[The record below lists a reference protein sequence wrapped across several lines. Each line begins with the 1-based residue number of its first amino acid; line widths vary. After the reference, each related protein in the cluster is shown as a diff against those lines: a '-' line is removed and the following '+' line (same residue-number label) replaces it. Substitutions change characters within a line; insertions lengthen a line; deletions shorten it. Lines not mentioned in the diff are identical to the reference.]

1 MPDAQE
7 TIAIFPGTF
16 DPITHGHLDIIRRG
30 RRLFDELIVGV
41 GINPE
46 KSQLF
51 SPEERVDMICPLV
64 ADMGNVEV
72 RGYRGLTVDFAREV
86 GANFILR
93 GVRDIV
99 DLRNELQQANTNMI
113 VGEIET
119 VFILTAHEHALT
131 SSTLI
136 KQIVELGGDDPKRL
150 AHIVPDSVLAKL
162 HAKLRGGELG
172 AGGHG

>member
-1 MPDAQE
+1 MANQSE
-7 TIAIFPGTF
+7 TTAIFPGTF

-30 RRLFDELIVGV
+30 RRLFSRLVVGV

-51 SPEERVDMICPLV
+51 TPEERVEMIRPLV
-64 ADMGNVEV
+64 ADMGNVDV
-72 RGYRGLTVDFAREV
+72 RSYGALTVDFAREV
-86 GANFILR
+86 GATFILR

-113 VGEIET
+113 VGGVET
-119 VFILTAHEHALT
+119 VFILTSHEHALT

-136 KQIVELGGDDPKRL
+136 KQIVELGGDDRTRL
-150 AHIVPDSVLAKL
+150 THIVPETVLERL
-162 HAKLRGGELG
+162 HAKLRGR
-172 AGGHG
+172 AQT